1 MINRQF
7 YSEDFVKIEFQLFMI
22 NVWVVFDYKDIFRNK
37 CVRKFD
43 AGQYN
48 GKGTKGMAATPSTYE
63 INSTYMVW
71 FVPFVMVTTVTV
83 TFYWHLAAAEA
94 NDEKRLHIPSGI

>member
-7 YSEDFVKIEFQLFMI
+7 YWEDFVKIEFQLFMI
-22 NVWVVFDYKDIFRNK
+22 NVWVVVDYKDILRNK
-37 CVRKFD
+37 FLRKFD

-63 INSTYMVW
+63 INSIWYGL
-71 FVPFVMVTTVTV
+71 F
-83 TFYWHLAAAEA
+83 L
-94 NDEKRLHIPSGI
+94 L